1 MLWFGSSLRKTLL
14 NQNQIR
20 YAGHSVRY
28 DPTRQEDEGFGIVAE
43 GLHIPFEMRGTTIF
57 FESRAPT
64 SHEIETLPAITL
76 TRQEVWDPRSVDL
89 AMPSRDPYD
98 DAHEDI
104 ALEIGLVSSACDPRL
119 MAQRLADE
127 RHVRNITTDRHSSVS
142 PENLSKK
149 WMIGL
154 ESARRTLRV
163 TTQQGI
169 RTAINPIT
177 RRYRVDNLALHRH
190 RLNTRFYTDTLFS
203 QTTSLAG
210 NKCAQVF
217 TDGQFTAVYPLTSK
231 ADVGQSLAKFID
243 EVGVPDGLTADL
255 AGEQTG
261 PKTQFTKLARF
272 HRIDLKWAEKGT
284 SKQNHRAER
293 EIGVLKQRWHR
304 RMVDCRVPPRLW
316 DYGLAHESG
325 ILSRVARGQDNRSG
339 LERLTGDT
347 PDISEWLDFSFFDLV
362 WYHDNSK
369 ADTAEEQ
376 RHLGFW
382 LGIAHRI
389 GSDMCYWVLTKS
401 GKVLARTTVQH
412 VTAEEQAE
420 PRMAERIQEFRMI
433 VENRLDDRNFTDW
446 ESMGP
451 GFLEDLQPMPED
463 HVQKGVVPTD
473 KEYGKMIQEEKPDV
487 EDLEEEYDNYLG
499 AQIQLDVGGEKLLGT
514 VVKRKKG
521 LDGKPIGTK
530 HRNPIFDDRAYEM
543 SFPGGVVH
551 EYTANVIAESLYS
564 QIDDQGRQFA
574 IMKEIVGHRKNGDAV
589 SREDGFVV
597 SKNGNRVPKR
607 TTKGWELAI
616 EWKDGSQSWI
626 PLREAK
632 DGYPIEVAEYI
643 IAQGLEQEPAF
654 HWRATVDRLHR
665 DQMPHG
671 V

>member
-1 MLWFGSSLRKTLL
+1 MVICGPRQVAIGQVEYTVDCHVGTIGNNEMDTMADTSCAGINWTLVETMGMECKVSDFMGKQAASRHVPIATCATCIRDKVSGAEYILIGHQMLWFGSSLRKTLL

-20 YAGHSVRY
+20 YAGHSVRD

-127 RHVRNITTDRHSSVS
+127 RHVRNITTDRHSSIS

-203 QTTSLAG
+203 RTTSLAG

-284 SKQNHRAER
+284 SKQNHRA
-293 EIGVLKQRWHR
+293 GTCDR
-304 RMVDCRVPPRLW
+304 RF
-316 DYGLAHESG
+316 E
-325 ILSRVARGQDNRSG
+325 
-339 LERLTGDT
+339 
-347 PDISEWLDFSFFDLV
+347 
-362 WYHDNSK
+362 
-369 ADTAEEQ
+369 TA
-376 RHLGFW
+376 
-382 LGIAHRI
+382 
-389 GSDMCYWVLTKS
+389 
-401 GKVLARTTVQH
+401 
-412 VTAEEQAE
+412 
-420 PRMAERIQEFRMI
+420 MA
-433 VENRLDDRNFTDW
+433 
-446 ESMGP
+446 S
-451 GFLEDLQPMPED
+451 
-463 HVQKGVVPTD
+463 
-473 KEYGKMIQEEKPDV
+473 
-487 EDLEEEYDNYLG
+487 
-499 AQIQLDVGGEKLLGT
+499 
-514 VVKRKKG
+514 
-521 LDGKPIGTK
+521 
-530 HRNPIFDDRAYEM
+530 
-543 SFPGGVVH
+543 S
-551 EYTANVIAESLYS
+551 
-564 QIDDQGRQFA
+564 
-574 IMKEIVGHRKNGDAV
+574 
-589 SREDGFVV
+589 
-597 SKNGNRVPKR
+597 
-607 TTKGWELAI
+607 
-616 EWKDGSQSWI
+616 
-626 PLREAK
+626 
-632 DGYPIEVAEYI
+632 
-643 IAQGLEQEPAF
+643 
-654 HWRATVDRLHR
+654 
-665 DQMPHG
+665 HG
-671 V
+671 